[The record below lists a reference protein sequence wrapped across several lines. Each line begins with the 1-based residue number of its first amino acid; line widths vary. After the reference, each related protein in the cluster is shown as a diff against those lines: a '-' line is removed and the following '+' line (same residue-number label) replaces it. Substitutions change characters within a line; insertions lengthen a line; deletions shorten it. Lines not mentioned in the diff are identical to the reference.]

1 MTEFKTYHRATKDE
15 IARRGGE
22 ALCLCVGQG
31 MTNRQIAD
39 ELGISVRQVQRAFGD
54 LRDRRAAPDCEKAA
68 FRFEMLS
75 TKCSWIY
82 REARALRKVALH
94 QFGVL
99 SAEYSELDRLCSEVD
114 RAWIGLAKAVTASP
128 VEEARDE
135 DLRVKGP
142 NNLIHRLSHALDYS
156 SAAPCVIEELAAV
169 IARFGP
175 QAEIPLRSS
184 GVARDLRMTL
194 LCGTTDFTLEEVG
207 AAFGRSYKTVSRSL
221 EKIHAKYPEAAGW
234 GAAIGAA
241 LESYERQYVVLQAQC
256 SAGGATVSQLQD
268 MLSMVKLS
276 GETLLMLGALPHPK
290 YDAYLVRRAEL
301 LDAVSEICLRFGVA
315 DECRE
320 RVTLIVT
327 AWADRRRLPSGVA
340 PLPPRHKMLEEV
352 SPFRLVSDAA
362 ALDARNI

>member
-1 MTEFKTYHRATKDE
+1 MHNNQKHCRATKTE
-15 IARRGGE
+15 IALRGSE
-22 ALCLCVGQG
+22 ALCLRVGQG
-31 MTNRQIAD
+31 MTNRQIAA
-39 ELGISVRQVQRAFGD
+39 ELGISDRQVQRAFAD
-54 LRDRRAAPDCEKAA
+54 LRDRRAAPNGEKAV
-68 FRFEMLS
+68 FCFEMLS
-75 TKCSWIY
+75 TKYSWLH
-82 REARALRKVALH
+82 REARALRKLALQ

-114 RAWIGLAKAVTASP
+114 RAWIELAKAVSAPP

-135 DLRVKGP
+135 DLRVKGS
-142 NNLIHRLSHALDYS
+142 NNLIHRLSHALDYYS
-156 SAAPCVIEELAAV
+156 PAPGVIEELAAV
-169 IARFGP
+169 IARFGR
-175 QAEIPLRSS
+175 QAEIPLCSS

-194 LCGTTDFTLEEVG
+194 LYGTTDFTLEEVG

-234 GAAIGAA
+234 GAGIGAA
-241 LESYERQYVVLQAQC
+241 LEAYERQYVVLQAQC
-256 SAGGATVSQLQD
+256 SASGATVSHLQD

-301 LDAVSEICLRFGVA
+301 LAAVSEICLRFRLA
-315 DECRE
+315 DDGRE

-340 PLPPRHKMLEEV
+340 PLPPRHKKLEEV

-362 ALDARNI
+362 ALEARNI